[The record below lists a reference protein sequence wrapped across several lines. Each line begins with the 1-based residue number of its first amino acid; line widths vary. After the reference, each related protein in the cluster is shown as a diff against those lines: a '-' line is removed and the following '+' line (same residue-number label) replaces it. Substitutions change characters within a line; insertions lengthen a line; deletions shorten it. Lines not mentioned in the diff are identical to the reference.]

1 MEQFLTETITET
13 IVRHGYVAVFALMV
27 AESAL
32 IPVPS
37 EVTMLFG
44 GALANVAL
52 VEHLGVASGPLNF
65 WVVGLLGAFGN
76 LAGSWIAY
84 AIGRTG
90 GRALAERMGRYLL
103 IRQHH
108 LDRAEVWFDR
118 HGNAAVFVGRL
129 LPVIRTFISLPA
141 GIAAMG
147 FVRFSVY
154 TFVGCVPWSLGLAA
168 IGYGLGAH
176 WEKVVPWFRPVS
188 LVIAAAVIL
197 AAVWWLYKAVLERRG
212 TRSSTSG

>member
-13 IVRHGYVAVFALMV
+13 VLRHGYVAVFVLMV

-52 VEHLGVASGPLNF
+52 VEHLGATSGPLNF
-65 WVVGLLGAFGN
+65 WMVGLLGAIGN
-76 LAGSWIAY
+76 LVGSWIAY

-90 GRALAERMGRYLL
+90 GRSLAERLGRYLL
-103 IRQHH
+103 IRHHH

-129 LPVIRTFISLPA
+129 LPVVRTFISLPA

-168 IGYGLGAH
+168 IGYGLGAN
-176 WEKVVPWFRPVS
+176 WERVVPWFRPVS

-197 AAVWWLYKAVLERRG
+197 VAIWWLYNAVLER
-212 TRSSTSG
+212 